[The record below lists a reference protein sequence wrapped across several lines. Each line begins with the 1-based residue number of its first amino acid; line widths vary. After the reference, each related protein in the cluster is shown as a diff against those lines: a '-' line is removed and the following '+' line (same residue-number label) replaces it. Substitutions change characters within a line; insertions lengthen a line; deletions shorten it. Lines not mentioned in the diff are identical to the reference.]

1 MIIVTSDGRELKKV
15 ITMHYNTEWDK
26 FIVHYVDGSTGQ
38 ISPKDIDCI
47 EF

>member
-1 MIIVTSDGRELKKV
+1 MTIVTSIGGELKKV

-26 FIVHYVDGSTGQ
+26 FIVHYADGSIGQ